1 MYYQNN
7 ANVKIAWIETRIKK
21 IHFLF

>member
-7 ANVKIAWIETRIKK
+7 ASVKIAWIETKIKK
-21 IHFLF
+21 IHLLF